1 MIEEN
6 NKNKLLIKF
15 NNFDTVNKFFKDLKN
30 LILDNQIENLTQLL
44 AHDIRGI
51 VRLFDN
57 SVDRQEKYIVG
68 LIYYTTLLGKKS
80 SSFNLDL
87 ISKWNHT
94 NSELKNDFLKLI
106 SCNKPINQ
114 LGSFDY
120 LNELQTNGRIDDD
133 SLQKTFKTIEIFL
146 DEFLKTILLFEEE
159 KIKIEVTKKMN
170 NLITISKIKDYRI
183 SIVEYRTELLRD
195 LQFSIQ
201 DNKMLIENP
210 ESIKELILK
219 SEKDIISSNP
229 EFVLK
234 FLKLYDF
241 IKKQY
246 EVIEKSIEVLKQE
259 DDVQYINEW
268 ANAIR
273 SQIGSYNISYINC
286 AAMISF
292 LVSERLVYFYELYK
306 EFENLDVFNT
316 SFENTV
322 MDSLKVIENEMIN
335 LNENI
340 SIGYAM
346 IESKLNQIIN
356 GISSLNQ
363 AMNEN
368 IKAIYNLEKRMASN
382 FQSLEKSFAKNTSDL
397 AHGINEHLVKI
408 DSNIGFNNLISVVGS
423 RRAMR
428 LSSLQFQ

>member
-286 AAMISF
+286 TAMISF